1 MPVPPGPAL
10 VTAADVAQSVLAVR
24 EAHSILGVFHEL
36 ILAEPDIGDGNA
48 HGRADVAITLAAAT
62 GLAKRKA
69 STRPA
74 KSSAAAANSQ
84 RKRKRKDELAL
95 RKPRLGGRRRHKKA

>member
-1 MPVPPGPAL
+1 MPVPPSPAL

-36 ILAEPDIGDGNA
+36 ILAEPDIGGDA